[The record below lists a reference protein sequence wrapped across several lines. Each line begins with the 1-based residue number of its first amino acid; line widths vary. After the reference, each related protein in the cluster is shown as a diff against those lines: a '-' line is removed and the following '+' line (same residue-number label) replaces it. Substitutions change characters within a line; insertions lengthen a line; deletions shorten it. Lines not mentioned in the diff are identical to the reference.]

1 MKIIYQSIWIELPY
15 PVVTIV
21 DFRSSE
27 SLNAHAEIALE
38 AVIEEEKAAECLNQ
52 NAENQTHQ
60 GRSYGK
66 RQGSPGILY
75 GLSVRA

>member
-52 NAENQTHQ
+52 NA
-60 GRSYGK
+60 
-66 RQGSPGILY
+66 
-75 GLSVRA
+75 